1 MRIQKGGYSLK
12 ENICVTTDADGN
24 KVVLIHDI
32 RFRSRRTLDWN
43 DVERYLKE
51 YVGKCVEIE
60 ETSELVYIGSDF
72 PDEFSHSLDT
82 KRLQGANK
90 KAKANITPAIEELV
104 GIATNKKV
112 SPDYE
117 NKHGARAKLGWYRY
131 DIKFGLPIYDENGE
145 LIRYNIYNVEMLV
158 RCDENGK
165 LYLYDFVRTKKETSR
180 PHE

>member
-1 MRIQKGGYSLK
+1 M
-12 ENICVTTDADGN
+12 
-24 KVVLIHDI
+24 
-32 RFRSRRTLDWN
+32 
-43 DVERYLKE
+43 
-51 YVGKCVEIE
+51 
-60 ETSELVYIGSDF
+60 
-72 PDEFSHSLDT
+72 
-82 KRLQGANK
+82 
-90 KAKANITPAIEELV
+90 V

-131 DIKFGLPIYDENGE
+131 DIKFGLPIYDENSE
-145 LIRYNIYNVEMLV
+145 LIRYKIYNVEMLV

>member
-1 MRIQKGGYSLK
+1 MK

-90 KAKANITPAIEELV
+90 KRRRI
-104 GIATNKKV
+104 
-112 SPDYE
+112 
-117 NKHGARAKLGWYRY
+117 
-131 DIKFGLPIYDENGE
+131 
-145 LIRYNIYNVEMLV
+145 
-158 RCDENGK
+158 
-165 LYLYDFVRTKKETSR
+165 
-180 PHE
+180 